1 MKIRRVV
8 AATDFSET
16 ASRGLEWA
24 EALAR
29 RHGAALTV
37 VHAFSPPAVVP
48 DYAFFDGAQ
57 VDFLRKTAQAQL
69 RAIVD
74 GARRRGVR
82 AEGLLEIG
90 APAPAVARTAKR
102 LRAGLLVIGTR
113 GATGF
118 KRLLLGSTAER
129 LLRGAG
135 RPVLAV
141 HPHDRGP
148 AKALRTI
155 LVPVDFS
162 SDARAAATAA
172 AAVLGKAGRIV
183 LVHALHLAYDYA
195 ALGAVPPAA
204 YFRRAQEESRRR
216 LAAEAR
222 RLSGKVGKVDVKV
235 VQGLPVDVILK
246 EARTLRADV
255 IAMGT
260 HGRGG
265 VKRLLLGSTAERVV
279 QHAPCPVLAV
289 KAPGR

>member
-1 MKIRRVV
+1 MTIRRIV

-29 RHGAALTV
+29 RHRAALTV
-37 VHAFSPPAVVP
+37 VHAFSPPAVIP

-57 VDFLRKTAQAQL
+57 VDLLRKTAQAQL
-69 RAIVD
+69 RDTVD
-74 GARRRGVR
+74 GIRRRGIR

-90 APAPAVARTAKR
+90 APAAAVARTARR

-118 KRLLLGSTAER
+118 RHLLLGSTAER

-141 HPHDRGP
+141 HPRDRGP
-148 AKALRTI
+148 AKTLRTI

-172 AAVLGKAGRIV
+172 AGILGRAGRIV

-204 YFRRAQEESRRR
+204 YFKRAQEESRRR
-216 LAAEAR
+216 LEAEAR
-222 RLSGKVGKVDVKV
+222 RLSGKVDVKV

-265 VKRLLLGSTAERVV
+265 LKRLLLGSTAERVI
-279 QHAPCPVLAV
+279 QHAPCPVLSV